1 MKDELTVGILAHV
14 DAGKTTL
21 SEAMLYLSG
30 KLKTLGRVDHRDSFL
45 DTHELERRRGITI
58 FAKQA
63 ILELPHT
70 RLTLLDTPGHADF
83 AAETER
89 TLPVLDCAVLVI
101 SGTDGVQAHTETLW
115 ALLRRAGVPC
125 FVFVSKM
132 DLPTPGREALTE
144 QLRRGLGESCVD
156 FTQPEAERQEQIALC
171 SERAMERYLEAGRL
185 TDAEIAALIARR
197 ELFPCFFGS
206 GLRLEG
212 VDALLDA
219 LDRFRP
225 EKSFG
230 AEPSALVYTVARDAQ
245 GQRLSF
251 VKVTGGELRV
261 RAPLRYTDEK
271 GEEREEKISQIRF
284 YSGARYETAEAAL
297 PGQCCALLGLSG
309 TFPGQGLGA
318 QSASAAP
325 LLEPVLGYRVLPPAG
340 TDPALLLPE
349 LMQLQ
354 EEDPQLRVR
363 WNGREIRVQLM
374 GRVQAEIL
382 KALMKERFDREIGL
396 DAGRV
401 LYRETIANT
410 VEGVGH
416 YEPLRHYAE
425 VHLILEPLPA
435 GHGLVLCSSCSED
448 ELDRNWQRL
457 ILTHLAEKRHLG
469 VLTGS
474 PVTDIKIT
482 LAAGRAHLKHTEGGD
497 FRQATYRAVR
507 QGLMQAE
514 SVLLEPWYAFT
525 VELPAEMIGRAMSDV
540 RAMGGVFS
548 SPEDAGERLR
558 LSGSAPAALLNEYQ
572 EDLAAFSRGKGR
584 LSLRPDGWRPCR
596 EQESV
601 VKALGYDPE
610 ADLDNTPDSVFCAH
624 GAGFTVKWN
633 EVPAYMHLD
642 SCLKKADTPQTAAP
656 RPRTL
661 DIDERELE
669 AIMERE
675 FGPIRRAR
683 YGAPTRNEAPPRPE
697 APPRG
702 DTLIVDGYNVIFA
715 WDELKTLAKERL
727 DLAREKLMDTLVS
740 YAAFTRS
747 ELVLV
752 FDGFRTP
759 GNPGSRADYHNIHV
773 VFTGDGETA
782 DAYIER
788 LADEIGKNERVR
800 VVTNDSLIRLSAL
813 RSGVLRSSSKEFEA
827 EIRDVR
833 AQIEELLRRTN
844 ENAHRTKLKD
854 GRT

>member
-1 MKDELTVGILAHV
+1 M
-14 DAGKTTL
+14 
-21 SEAMLYLSG
+21 
-30 KLKTLGRVDHRDSFL
+30 DHRDSFL

-185 TDAEIAALIARR
+185 PDAEIAALIARR

-230 AEPSALVYTVARDAQ
+230 AEPSALVYKVARDAQ

-325 LLEPVLGYRVLPPAG
+325 LLEPVLGYRVLPPTG

-396 DAGRV
+396 DAGRM

-507 QGLMQAE
+507 QGLMRSE

-572 EDLAAFSRGKGR
+572 EDLAAYSRGKGR

-601 VKALGYDPE
+601 VKALGYDAE

-642 SCLKKADTPQTAAP
+642 SCLKKADTPQAAAP
-656 RPRTL
+656 RPRSL

-675 FGPIRRAR
+675 FGPIHRAR

-844 ENAHRTKLKD
+844 ESAHRTRLKD

>member
-230 AEPSALVYTVARDAQ
+230 AEPSALVYKVARDAQ

-325 LLEPVLGYRVLPPAG
+325 LLEPVLGYRVLP
-340 TDPALLLPE
+340 
-349 LMQLQ
+349 
-354 EEDPQLRVR
+354 
-363 WNGREIRVQLM
+363 
-374 GRVQAEIL
+374 
-382 KALMKERFDREIGL
+382 
-396 DAGRV
+396 
-401 LYRETIANT
+401 
-410 VEGVGH
+410 
-416 YEPLRHYAE
+416 
-425 VHLILEPLPA
+425 
-435 GHGLVLCSSCSED
+435 
-448 ELDRNWQRL
+448 QR
-457 ILTHLAEKRHLG
+457 
-469 VLTGS
+469 
-474 PVTDIKIT
+474 
-482 LAAGRAHLKHTEGGD
+482 
-497 FRQATYRAVR
+497 
-507 QGLMQAE
+507 
-514 SVLLEPWYAFT
+514 
-525 VELPAEMIGRAMSDV
+525 
-540 RAMGGVFS
+540 
-548 SPEDAGERLR
+548 
-558 LSGSAPAALLNEYQ
+558 
-572 EDLAAFSRGKGR
+572 
-584 LSLRPDGWRPCR
+584 
-596 EQESV
+596 
-601 VKALGYDPE
+601 
-610 ADLDNTPDSVFCAH
+610 
-624 GAGFTVKWN
+624 
-633 EVPAYMHLD
+633 
-642 SCLKKADTPQTAAP
+642 
-656 RPRTL
+656 
-661 DIDERELE
+661 
-669 AIMERE
+669 
-675 FGPIRRAR
+675 
-683 YGAPTRNEAPPRPE
+683 
-697 APPRG
+697 
-702 DTLIVDGYNVIFA
+702 
-715 WDELKTLAKERL
+715 
-727 DLAREKLMDTLVS
+727 
-740 YAAFTRS
+740 
-747 ELVLV
+747 
-752 FDGFRTP
+752 
-759 GNPGSRADYHNIHV
+759 
-773 VFTGDGETA
+773 
-782 DAYIER
+782 
-788 LADEIGKNERVR
+788 
-800 VVTNDSLIRLSAL
+800 
-813 RSGVLRSSSKEFEA
+813 
-827 EIRDVR
+827 
-833 AQIEELLRRTN
+833 
-844 ENAHRTKLKD
+844 
-854 GRT
+854 GRTRRCCCRS

>member
-185 TDAEIAALIARR
+185 PDAEIAALIARR

-230 AEPSALVYTVARDAQ
+230 AEPSALVYKVARDAQ

-325 LLEPVLGYRVLPPAG
+325 LLEPVLGYRVLPPTG

-396 DAGRV
+396 DAGRM

-507 QGLMQAE
+507 QGLMRSE

-572 EDLAAFSRGKGR
+572 EDLAAYSRGKGR

-601 VKALGYDPE
+601 VKALGYDAE

-642 SCLKKADTPQTAAP
+642 SCLKKADTPQAAAP
-656 RPRTL
+656 RPRSL

-675 FGPIRRAR
+675 FGPIHRAR

-844 ENAHRTKLKD
+844 ESAHRTRLKD